1 MIITLQIYKRVEI
14 KINLS
19 RRLNLTQIMVYY
31 LWLSESI
38 IIEF

>member
-1 MIITLQIYKRVEI
+1 MIITLQICKRVEI

-19 RRLNLTQIMVYY
+19 RRLNLTQITVYY